1 MSGRLEHYKMLN
13 FRGLPLYPDSRLRPV
28 HKQMAGVKRLCR
40 HAETLLS
47 EQGRAA
53 EAPLAVLASKE
64 LATKTSG
71 FRDIH
76 ASKGSN
82 RA

>member
-1 MSGRLEHYKMLN
+1 MSHKALN
-13 FRGLPLYPDSRLRPV
+13 FMRLAPDPDSPPQPA
-28 HKQMAGVKRLCR
+28 HEQKAGVKRLCQD
-40 HAETLLS
+40 ADTLLS
-47 EQGRAA
+47 PPGRACDIVSGQS
-53 EAPLAVLASKE
+53 LQAVAAKS
-64 LATKTSG
+64 SG

>member
-1 MSGRLEHYKMLN
+1 
-13 FRGLPLYPDSRLRPV
+13 
-28 HKQMAGVKRLCR
+28 MAGVKRLCR